1 VRRTKGEVLKELPDR
16 TDKNYFVPM
25 TDQQMRHHEE
35 NKEIVGRIVQKWKRM
50 GFLSEVDQ
58 RRLMIALQFM
68 RMSCDSTYLIDRKT
82 DHGVKA
88 DEFVSVINEVF
99 ERPETKVVVFSQWL
113 RMHELLQDRLSAT
126 GHKAIL
132 FHGGVPGPQRKDL
145 IRQFKEEPDR
155 RVFLSTDAGGVGLN
169 LQNASVVVNMDL
181 PWNPAVLEQRI
192 GRVHRLGQHR
202 PVSVI
207 NFVAQGTIEQG
218 MLSVLAFKKS
228 LFSGVLDNGQ
238 DEVFLGGTRLQK
250 FMEGVEQAT
259 GAIPQ
264 PMPTPAEA
272 AADTASADQ
281 QAPIEPE
288 VAPPAQAKETS
299 WDNLVTTGL
308 SFLDKLSQA
317 LKETPAAP
325 GKGPARP
332 AMQVQTD
339 AQTGQPYLKLPLPA
353 KDVLQGFASLLA
365 ELAKRL

>member
-1 VRRTKGEVLKELPDR
+1 
-16 TDKNYFVPM
+16 
-25 TDQQMRHHEE
+25 
-35 NKEIVGRIVQKWKRM
+35 
-50 GFLSEVDQ
+50 
-58 RRLMIALQFM
+58 
-68 RMSCDSTYLIDRKT
+68 
-82 DHGVKA
+82 
-88 DEFVSVINEVF
+88 
-99 ERPETKVVVFSQWL
+99 
-113 RMHELLQDRLSAT
+113 
-126 GHKAIL
+126 
-132 FHGGVPGPQRKDL
+132 
-145 IRQFKEEPDR
+145 
-155 RVFLSTDAGGVGLN
+155 
-169 LQNASVVVNMDL
+169 MDL

-228 LFSGVLDNGQ
+228 LFSGVLDKGQ

-288 VAPPAQAKETS
+288 VAPPVQAKETP
-299 WDNLVTTGL
+299 WNDLVTTGL

-317 LKETPAAP
+317 LKETPADP
-325 GKGPARP
+325 GKGPASG
-332 AMQVQTD
+332 AIQVQTD

-353 KDVLQGFASLLA
+353 KDVLQGFANILA